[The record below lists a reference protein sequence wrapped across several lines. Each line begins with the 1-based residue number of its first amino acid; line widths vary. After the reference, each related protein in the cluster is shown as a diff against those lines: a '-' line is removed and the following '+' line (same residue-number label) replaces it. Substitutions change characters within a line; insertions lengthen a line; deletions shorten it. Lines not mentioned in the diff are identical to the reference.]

1 MQVRSLSLKKL
12 TYFHQRFKIARVT
25 LDLQASA
32 FPRGELSSTWC
43 EGVHGT
49 LNSKIHYV
57 AGICSFDAEYTSTF
71 DQKMLLKTRFSTCNP
86 FKNTPRDWRC
96 ARIVDLRVKRTE
108 EGHALSTWNLLRNR
122 LQKHIH
128 ILTFTR
134 KPQENFIESVR
145 GCMNSYGSVQS
156 TVCHRITPFTQYVN
170 KKRANSFQ
178 KTNCSPV
185 TNSVPRAPTFLEWLQ
200 TLTPTR

>member
-1 MQVRSLSLKKL
+1 M

-71 DQKMLLKTRFSTCNP
+71 DQKTLLKHVLALAILSKTHLE
-86 FKNTPRDWRC
+86 
-96 ARIVDLRVKRTE
+96 IEDL
-108 EGHALSTWNLLRNR
+108 AA
-122 LQKHIH
+122 
-128 ILTFTR
+128 
-134 KPQENFIESVR
+134 
-145 GCMNSYGSVQS
+145 
-156 TVCHRITPFTQYVN
+156 YV
-170 KKRANSFQ
+170 
-178 KTNCSPV
+178 TGI
-185 TNSVPRAPTFLEWLQ
+185 
-200 TLTPTR
+200 